1 MKNLFTVIVLLLS
14 ITYTSTVLGQTKV
27 IKLPNEFVAGW
38 VMKPS
43 DCAITYFINIYYED
57 DNLQVSGYEWHS
69 NKVEL
74 EKDNDFYIFSIQGF
88 REGEEFNAKLKMKV
102 DEEGNL
108 LLDDDSYV
116 FCCGEPSGVNK
127 LIKCQ

>member
-14 ITYTSTVLGQTKV
+14 ITYTSTVLGQTKE
-27 IKLPNEFVAGW
+27 IKLPDEFIEGW
-38 VMKPS
+38 VMNPS
-43 DCAITYFINIYYED
+43 DCEITYFIHIYYED
-57 DNLQVSGYEWHS
+57 NKLQVSGYEWHS

-88 REGEEFNAKLKMKV
+88 REGEEFNVKLKMKV

-108 LLDDDSYV
+108 ILDDGSFE
-116 FCCGEPSGVNK
+116 FCCGESSEVNK